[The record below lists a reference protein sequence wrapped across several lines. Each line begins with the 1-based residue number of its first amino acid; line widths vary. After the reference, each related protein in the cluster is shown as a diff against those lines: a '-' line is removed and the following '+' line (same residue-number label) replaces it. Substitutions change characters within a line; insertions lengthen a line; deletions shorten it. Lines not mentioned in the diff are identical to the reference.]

1 MRFVLA
7 PALLV
12 AALVFAAPASADI
25 NDAITFGKPAGG
37 RQTLTVTFSSTT
49 GLSAVHVV
57 STYRQVSSSTTTAQ
71 CANRL
76 ADNHDTRL
84 VDATTPAGA
93 PYSIG
98 QSATL
103 PLQLFTVCNY
113 RGDVL
118 SSDVVGGT
126 FEQTVPG
133 GGGKR
138 AIGVGLTLF
147 PLLHH
152 RGRFVVLVNGLR
164 SGQLQIQRKV
174 GRHWRTKAHVR
185 FRHGKATKTLGGI
198 RRGQHWRVRVWAT
211 KHTRTG
217 TSPAVDIR

>member
-1 MRFVLA
+1 MRFVLL
-7 PALLV
+7 PALLL
-12 AALVFAAPASADI
+12 AALVVATPASADI
-25 NDAITFGKPAGG
+25 NDAITFGKPTGG

-49 GLSAVHVV
+49 GLPAVHVV

-71 CANRL
+71 CANHL

-126 FEQTVPG
+126 FEQTAP

-147 PLLHH
+147 PLLRH
-152 RGRFVVLVNGLR
+152 RGRFVVRVNGLR

-174 GRHWRTKAHVR
+174 GRHWRTKAHAR
-185 FRHGKATKTLGGI
+185 FRHGKAAKTLGGI
-198 RRGQHWRVRVWAT
+198 RRGQHWRVHVSAT
-211 KHTRTG
+211 KHTRAG